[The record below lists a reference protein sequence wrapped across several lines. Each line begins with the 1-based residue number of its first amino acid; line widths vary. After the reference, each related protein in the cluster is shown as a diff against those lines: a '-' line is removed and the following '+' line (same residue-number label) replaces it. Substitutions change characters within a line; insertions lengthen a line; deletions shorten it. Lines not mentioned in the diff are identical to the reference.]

1 MPRINLIG
9 SSNRQTNQPTF
20 GNKLAGLAPTISIKP
35 VHVALPGYK
44 VAKIAANDSNP
55 DNNIDS
61 CGFNKPPEVAVQF
74 GRQCIKAIG
83 YPKNITQFHLGKK
96 MLH

>member
-9 SSNRQTNQPTF
+9 SSNLHTNKPTF

-44 VAKIAANDSNP
+44 VAKIAGNDSNP

-61 CGFNKPPEVAVQF
+61 CGFNRAATPF

-83 YPKNITQFHLGKK
+83 YSKNITQFHLGKK